1 MAIWC
6 YLLQKTA
13 KRLLR
18 RVHKHVSCYKNGC
31 FHRKLGAFLRHLKR
45 LSAKKEEKRR
55 LYVAYFSR
63 NKSVM
68 PVYWLCRHLL
78 HPFPILAD
86 NIQIKKRMRL
96 LAHPLPNIKYISVS
110 CILLFIELYCERYA
124 YSLVNTSLNSPPIF
138 STRRWWR
145 PPSNVALKNVS
156 RIFSASLFVTKRPGR
171 TITFASL
178 C

>member
-18 RVHKHVSCYKNGC
+18 RVHKHVSCYKNGV
-31 FHRKLGAFLRHLKR
+31 FYRKLGAFLRHLKW

-86 NIQIKKRMRL
+86 NIQIKKEDAPVGTSPQYKIYFSFL
-96 LAHPLPNIKYISVS
+96 YPLI
-110 CILLFIELYCERYA
+110 IELYCERYT
-124 YSLVNTSLNSPPIF
+124 YSLVNTSFNSPPIF

>member
-1 MAIWC
+1 M
-6 YLLQKTA
+6 
-13 KRLLR
+13 
-18 RVHKHVSCYKNGC
+18 
-31 FHRKLGAFLRHLKR
+31 KR
-45 LSAKKEEKRR
+45 LSTKKEVKRR
-55 LYVAYFSR
+55 LYVAYFSI

-86 NIQIKKRMRL
+86 YIQIKKRMRL
-96 LAHPLPNIKYISVS
+96 LAHPPNIKYISVFLYPL
-110 CILLFIELYCERYA
+110 IIELYSERYA